1 MLHGLMTSGL
11 CWSSLAQTLEKDYDV
26 ILPDARGHG
35 RSSAPD
41 YGYQYED
48 HANDIAGLIKT

>member
-1 MLHGLMTSGL
+1 MTSGL